1 MLIFID
7 LETTGVEIS
16 DVICSL
22 ALLDESSVRYE
33 LFNEGK
39 KIPAL
44 ASSIHHIT
52 NEMIQDKKAFK
63 ESEAYAYLQKNNS
76 IDNILIGHNV
86 KFDLEKLDTAGLQW
100 QGEFIDTLR
109 VTKHMIKECEVFSLD
124 FLRYELQLYKD
135 ELKLQQKYGIKDAL
149 CSNKALQD
157 VVVIK
162 MLFEYLLN
170 DVSIQQ
176 MKDLSLQNVLLEKFP
191 FGKYVGK
198 YIEEIVLSDR
208 AYIMW
213 MLGLED
219 LDEDLRYSLEYYI
232 RG

>member
-1 MLIFID
+1 
-7 LETTGVEIS
+7 
-16 DVICSL
+16 
-22 ALLDESSVRYE
+22 
-33 LFNEGK
+33 
-39 KIPAL
+39 
-44 ASSIHHIT
+44 
-52 NEMIQDKKAFK
+52 
-63 ESEAYAYLQKNNS
+63 
-76 IDNILIGHNV
+76 
-86 KFDLEKLDTAGLQW
+86 
-100 QGEFIDTLR
+100 
-109 VTKHMIKECEVFSLD
+109 
-124 FLRYELQLYKD
+124 
-135 ELKLQQKYGIKDAL
+135 
-149 CSNKALQD
+149 
-157 VVVIK
+157 